1 MPRHVLIRWMAARL
15 AHQEGAIANPVHEK
29 LQAVADSLGAKA
41 AKANRTICFLACD
54 DDDEDEVRQF
64 VETFG
69 SEVELLV
76 RGVSANDDFVAD
88 VADRR
93 FVLQEIDEAY
103 FGMSTVTIVLVGRNT
118 YRRRFVDWEIA
129 VSLDTSNERWRNAL
143 VAIWLRSA
151 AGTGMLPDRLGRNI
165 AGAVGYVLKPWRYPK
180 SAAELNDMIA
190 KALKAKAGGE
200 YLVDNSADL
209 MAKDL

>member
-1 MPRHVLIRWMAARL
+1 
-15 AHQEGAIANPVHEK
+15 
-29 LQAVADSLGAKA
+29 VADSLGAKA
-41 AKANRTICFLACD
+41 TKANRTICYLAFD
-54 DDDEDEVRQF
+54 DDDEGEVRQF

-69 SEVELLV
+69 SDVELLV
-76 RGVSANDDFVAD
+76 RGVSEDDNFVAD

-93 FVLQEIDEAY
+93 FVLQEIDEAT
-103 FGMSTVTIVLVGRNT
+103 SVCTVTIVLVGRNT

-190 KALKAKAGGE
+190 KALKAKSGREHLA
-200 YLVDNSADL
+200 DNSPDL